1 MMTRRRFLTVSA
13 AFLSGP
19 AHSATL
25 QEWSGPALGTSG
37 RILLSGAS
45 PLVARQVFAKVE
57 RTLRQVESQF
67 SLYRESSLV
76 RLNRTGWLAYPDPEM
91 LQVFELADV
100 VHSVTGG
107 IFDPSIQP
115 LWLATSSGGD
125 VAQAQ
130 GLIGWHRVRLTPSEI
145 RLGYRMQ
152 LTFNGIAQGY
162 AADRIAALMRAEGF
176 GDVLIDMGEIVGLG
190 HRPTGG
196 AWRADIVLPNGIHV
210 ATSTLSDRALA
221 TSSPAGTLI
230 GGGKPHILNPS
241 GQPPLWQLAA
251 VSAPQ
256 AAVAD
261 ALSTAFCL
269 MDRPAIDKALIDFPQ
284 ARLEALV

>member
-91 LQVFELADV
+91 LKVFELADV

-115 LWLATSSGGD
+115 LWLATSLGGD
-125 VAQAQ
+125 VARGAGTDRLAPCPTQPFRDKAWTPHAAYVQ
-130 GLIGWHRVRLTPSEI
+130 WHRSRVCGRPDCSAHAC
-145 RLGYRMQ
+145 G
-152 LTFNGIAQGY
+152 GIWRRPDRHGRNRGAGAQ
-162 AADRIAALMRAEGF
+162 ADRG
-176 GDVLIDMGEIVGLG
+176 
-190 HRPTGG
+190 
-196 AWRADIVLPNGIHV
+196 
-210 ATSTLSDRALA
+210 SLA
-221 TSSPAGTLI
+221 
-230 GGGKPHILNPS
+230 
-241 GQPPLWQLAA
+241 
-251 VSAPQ
+251 
-256 AAVAD
+256 
-261 ALSTAFCL
+261 
-269 MDRPAIDKALIDFPQ
+269 R
-284 ARLEALV
+284 